1 MLMQFYSTNLIL
13 NCSIK
18 ELLIY
23 KGWRDANPINVWSWF
38 NNNTSVC
45 IIISDKQM
53 NIVRAIWK
61 YMYIGSQR
69 CMRKLLSLP
78 STIKIF
84 LAKYE
89 NFVLAG
95 QNIMLLAFYYVYHQY
110 IRNNKK
116 NMKKYQYQA
125 PYQVFYWIKLLKYSV
140 LSFRILW

>member
-1 MLMQFYSTNLIL
+1 
-13 NCSIK
+13 
-18 ELLIY
+18 
-23 KGWRDANPINVWSWF
+23 
-38 NNNTSVC
+38 
-45 IIISDKQM
+45 M

-84 LAKYE
+84 YPNMKK
-89 NFVLAG
+89 FVLAE

-116 NMKKYQYQA
+116 KSST
-125 PYQVFYWIKLLKYSV
+125 LLSV
-140 LSFRILW
+140 LLNQTS

>member
-125 PYQVFYWIKLLKYSV
+125 PY
-140 LSFRILW
+140 